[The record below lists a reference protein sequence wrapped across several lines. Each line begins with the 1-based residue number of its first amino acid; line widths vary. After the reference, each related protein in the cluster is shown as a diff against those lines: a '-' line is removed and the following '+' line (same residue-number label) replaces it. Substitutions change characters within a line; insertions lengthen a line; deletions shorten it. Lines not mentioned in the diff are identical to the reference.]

1 MTRLLLALAA
11 LFVAFAA
18 PATAQ
23 GRFVEF
29 DQPADIGQVHVTVW
43 LPPGYDKEPKR
54 RYPVLYMHDGQNVFF
69 PKRSNFNKVWAAD
82 KAALSLINARKV
94 APFLIVAVDHPGP
107 TRFLRYFP
115 TRVASAPLRQGTEAF
130 AKGKLGGDQYL
141 SFLGDTLKPVIDA
154 RYRTR
159 PQPRYTAVAGSSM
172 GGLISLYALTERADV
187 FGKAAAISTHSPLI
201 DPQLLQKQPMMAE
214 GVKADW
220 KRYLSTRLGAPQGRK
235 LWMDHGT
242 ETLDAFYAPYQ
253 AVLDQSVTDAGW
265 KRGKDFESR
274 VYKGT
279 AHEENAWAARLPEVL
294 GWLLADWKR

>member
-1 MTRLLLALAA
+1 MSRLLFAFA
-11 LFVAFAA
+11 LFFAFLSPAA
-18 PATAQ
+18 AQ

-29 DQPADIGQVHVTVW
+29 DQPADIGQVHITVW

-94 APFLIVAVDHPGP
+94 APFMIVAVDHPGP
-107 TRFLRYFP
+107 SRFLRYFP

-130 AKGKLGGDQYL
+130 AKGKLGGDAYL
-141 SFLGDTLKPVIDA
+141 SFLGDTLKPVIDQ
-154 RYRTR
+154 RYHTR

-172 GGLISLYALTERADV
+172 GGLISLYALTERADI
-187 FGKAAAISTHSPLI
+187 FGKAAAVSTHSPLI
-201 DPQLLQKQPMMAE
+201 DPELLQKQPMMAE

-220 KRYLSTRLGAPQGRK
+220 KRYLSTRLGTPNGRK

-253 AVLDQSVTDAGW
+253 QVLDDNVAAAGW
-265 KRGKDFESR
+265 TRGKDFESR

-279 AHEENAWAARLPEVL
+279 AHEENAWATRLPEVF

>member
-1 MTRLLLALAA
+1 MTRFLLALVALFAA
-11 LFVAFAA
+11 LAA

-43 LPPGYDKEPKR
+43 LPPGYDKDTKR

-82 KAALSLINARKV
+82 KAALTLINARKV
-94 APFLIVAVDHPGP
+94 APFMIVAVDHPGP
-107 TRFLRYFP
+107 SRFLRYFP
-115 TRVASAPLRQGTEAF
+115 TRVVSAPLRQGTEGF
-130 AKGKLGGDQYL
+130 AKGKLGGDEYL

-172 GGLISLYALTERADV
+172 GGLISLYALTERADI
-187 FGKAAAISTHSPLI
+187 FGKAAAVSTHSPLI
-201 DPQLLQKQPMMAE
+201 DPDLLAKQPMMAA

-220 KRYLSTRLGAPQGRK
+220 KRYLSTRLGTPQGRK

-242 ETLDAFYAPYQ
+242 ETLDASYAPYQ
-253 AVLDQSVTDAGW
+253 AVLDQGVADAGW
-265 KRGKDFESR
+265 VRGKDFESR

-279 AHEENAWAARLPEVL
+279 AHEENAWAARLPEML
-294 GWLLADWKR
+294 GWLLADWRR

>member
-1 MTRLLLALAA
+1 MTRILLALAA
-11 LFVAFAA
+11 LFAA
-18 PATAQ
+18 LATPATAQ

-29 DQPADIGQVHVTVW
+29 EQPADIGQVHVTVW
-43 LPPGYDKEPKR
+43 LPPGYDKETRR
-54 RYPVLYMHDGQNVFF
+54 RYPVLYMHDGQNTFF

-82 KAALSLINARKV
+82 KAALGLINARKV
-94 APFLIVAVDHPGP
+94 APFMIVAVDHPGP
-107 TRFLRYFP
+107 SRFLRYFP

-130 AKGKLGGDQYL
+130 AKGKLGGDEYL

-187 FGKAAAISTHSPLI
+187 FGKAAAVSTHSPLI
-201 DPQLLQKQPMMAE
+201 DPELLQKQPMMAA
-214 GVKADW
+214 GVKANW

-242 ETLDAFYAPYQ
+242 ATLDAFYDPYQ
-253 AVLDQSVTDAGW
+253 AVLDQGVADAGW
-265 KRGKDFESR
+265 VRGKDFESC
-274 VYKGT
+274 VYKGA

>member
-1 MTRLLLALAA
+1 MTRYFLALAA
-11 LFVAFAA
+11 LFALFAA
-18 PATAQ
+18 PASAQ

-29 DQPADIGQVHVTVW
+29 DQPADIGKVHVTVW

-82 KAALSLINARKV
+82 KAALKLINSRKV
-94 APFLIVAVDHPGP
+94 APFMIVAVDHPGP
-107 TRFLRYFP
+107 SRFLRYFP
-115 TRVASAPLRQGTEAF
+115 TRVASAQLRQGTEGF
-130 AKGKLGGDQYL
+130 AKGKLGGDEYL

-172 GGLISLYALTERADV
+172 GGLISLYALTERADI
-187 FGKAAAISTHSPLI
+187 FGRAAAISTHSPLI
-201 DPQLLQKQPMMAE
+201 DPPLLEKQPMMAA
-214 GVKADW
+214 GIKADW
-220 KRYLSTRLGAPQGRK
+220 TRYLSTRLGAPQGRK

-242 ETLDAFYAPYQ
+242 ETLDAYYAPYQ
-253 AVLDQSVTDAGW
+253 AVLDNGVANAGW

-274 VYKGT
+274 VFKGT

-294 GWLLADWKR
+294 GWLLSDWKR